1 MIIPTAKDN
10 QEDRLMK
17 RWSVLKT
24 VCITILSLFL
34 LLFLYV
40 FISIANYIHQVKV
53 NETNYYT
60 AEARMPQYAEVS
72 DRYGMADGGFYSFET
87 KKYKSLDK
95 LGEALPAGCAQAA
108 KDSVKKGS
116 GLYTTDIKD
125 TPVMRYEVPAEDL
138 PLVESNSKSNCEC
151 HYYVLEYADNT
162 YRFAIMVEMQSTR

>member
-60 AEARMPQYAEVS
+60 TEARMPQYAEVS

-95 LGEALPAGCAQAA
+95 LGEALPAGCARQPTNSRTKESTAHMKTNFFLLA
-108 KDSVKKGS
+108 TNLLTVNPPSNGKDYNPINIRMK
-116 GLYTTDIKD
+116 
-125 TPVMRYEVPAEDL
+125 PV
-138 PLVESNSKSNCEC
+138 
-151 HYYVLEYADNT
+151 VLSQ
-162 YRFAIMVEMQSTR
+162 I